1 MKLFNFSLNRN
12 STTFS
17 YLLLCLLIILV
28 TISSSSCAK
37 ERSIYE
43 DPDKKIAE
51 LIFEKKIVM
60 LADMGH
66 HTIRSYYT
74 LLNVLNMWREAAKL
88 DGNNKSLL
96 LVMETDSVDAKVM
109 SDFIANPNTDS
120 LFYNFY
126 DSWYLDDI
134 EFLLRLREFKLSL
147 DSIKEPLLKF
157 ELRGFEQ
164 VLNDDFYKIPEKEGD
179 LWFINTRD
187 SITAMN
193 LTNYIRQNPEQNILI
208 FYGGAHLQK
217 GLVEKPMKNL
227 TVREKMGYYLVH
239 YLKKEF
245 GEDNVNSV
253 SQTAKDSNSFK
264 FTPYEKFIGRDIL
277 VKSDSIPPAWEDA
290 EAEKYD
296 FVVIR
301 PRLQLSPINRFNF
314 LFSRKN
320 IEFAVKKLEKLEALL
335 PGFSAQYE
343 YDGILEKT
351 YLITGKKFSN
361 SSDLKDWKEFSTF
374 DCIGRLKSTD
384 FKNDLFNYYFDDSLS
399 YKRRRRLLEL
409 GFGPGIIG
417 YNITKVEWVREIQN
431 NLSLQEFHNALS
443 VYMLGYP
450 DEQIRAKEILVEFSG
465 KDFPDAFEYLR
476 WYRKEQYNLPY

>member
-1 MKLFNFSLNRN
+1 MKPFYVILNRI
-12 STTFS
+12 SAKIPF
-17 YLLLCLLIILV
+17 LLFLISIIL
-28 TISSSSCAK
+28 ISITGSSCTR

-66 HTIRSYYT
+66 HTIRSYNT
-74 LLNVLNMWREAAKL
+74 LLNVLYKWREAAKL
-88 DGNNKSLL
+88 NGENNSLL

-109 SDFIANPNTDS
+109 SDFITDPNTDS

-134 EFLLRLREFKLSL
+134 EFLLKLREFKLSL
-147 DSIKEPLLKF
+147 DSIKEPFLKF

-187 SITAMN
+187 SVTAMN

-245 GEDNVNSV
+245 GEDNVNTV
-253 SQTAKDSNSFK
+253 SQFTKDSNSFK
-264 FTPYEKFIGRDIL
+264 FTPYEKFLGRDVL
-277 VKSDSIPPAWEDA
+277 LKSDSIPSAWEDA

-320 IEFAVKKLEKLEALL
+320 IEFAIKKLEKLEAHL

-343 YDGILEKT
+343 YDGILEKI
-351 YLITGKKFSN
+351 YLITGKKFNNSN
-361 SSDLKDWKEFSTF
+361 DLKVWKELSTF
-374 DCIGRLKSTD
+374 DYIGRLKSTE

-417 YNITKVEWVREIQN
+417 YNITKVEWVRELQN
-431 NLSLQEFHNALS
+431 NLSLQEFHNAIS
-443 VYMLGYP
+443 VCILGYP
-450 DEQIRAKEILVEFSG
+450 DEQIKAKEILVEFSG
-465 KDFPDAFEYLR
+465 NDFPNAFQYLR